1 MERYQGGPPERVRLS
16 GANEQRVGPAERA
29 ARAEGVRHLR
39 RLTNWTLAAMLVGV
53 GATSAAFAHA
63 IPGLSGGTAAVQTA
77 VVGST
82 ATSGSAV
89 APAVSGP
96 VATSGGSGV
105 VTAATGS
112 VSGAS
117 SGASAVGSGRAVATS
132 EGS

>member
-1 MERYQGGPPERVRLS
+1 MEQDQGGPPERVRLS
-16 GANEQRVGPAERA
+16 GPNEQRVGPAERA

-82 ATSGSAV
+82 ATSGSAL
-89 APAVSGP
+89 APAVLGP
-96 VATSGGSGV
+96 VATSGGSG

-117 SGASAVGSGRAVATS
+117 SGASAVATS